1 MKRLLWLCV
10 GMTLV
15 LALSVLATRVVGE
28 RFYRPPMLLAGLGSC
43 ATPCWNGIVL
53 GESSLTDASAVLNA
67 RGFSAVGSTDQNDLT
82 FRLGGRD
89 CWATATFFGNHVTTL
104 RFSGCEVI
112 AVGDLMLALGAP
124 SSLIATGGV
133 GDWLRWQD
141 NLIEA
146 GITGTASIRLPIDSL
161 GLDAPSGSL
170 PSGTPWHG
178 FVPFWRY
185 CQLEQVLYYCL
196 GAALNAPP

>member
-1 MKRLLWLCV
+1 MRHLLLLCA
-10 GMTLV
+10 GLTLA
-15 LALSVLATRVVGE
+15 LALSVLATRMVGE
-28 RFYRPPMLLAGLGSC
+28 RLYHAPMLLAGLGSC

-53 GESSLTDASAVLNA
+53 GDSNVRDASAILSQQ
-67 RGFSAVGSTDQNDLT
+67 GFSAVGSTSENDLI
-82 FRLGGRD
+82 FRAGRRD
-89 CWATATFFGNHVTTL
+89 CWAAVTFFDRRVTTL

-112 AVGDLMLALGAP
+112 AVGDVMLALGAP
-124 SSLIATGGV
+124 QSMIATGGV
-133 GDWLRWQD
+133 GDWLRWHD

-146 GITGTASIRLPIDSL
+146 GITGTASARLALDTFSL
-161 GLDAPSGSL
+161 DEPSGSV

-185 CQLEQVLYYCL
+185 CQLERVLYYCP